1 MRLRNSSI
9 LFLILVAVV
18 PFVAAQASGE
28 DAASSAEND
37 SYVIG
42 IEDVIRVVVWN
53 EDELTLSQKVRP
65 DGRITVPLVNDVLV
79 AGKTPQ
85 QVSRDITAAL
95 GDYIRDPNVTVIVEE
110 INSFRVYFLGE
121 VTEQGPIQFYRPTRL
136 MQGIATAGGLTEFAN
151 KKSVVLLREDGAHEK
166 RIRIDFKALWEGE
179 PGHENLLLQPGDTIL
194 VK

>member
-1 MRLRNSSI
+1 MRLSRNSI
-9 LFLILVAVV
+9 LCLILVLVG
-18 PFVAAQASGE
+18 PFVAAQPADEGELASPE
-28 DAASSAEND
+28 SD

-53 EDELTLSQKVRP
+53 ESELTVSQRVRP
-65 DGRITVPLVNDVLV
+65 DGRITVSLVNDVLV

-85 QVSRDITAAL
+85 QVSADITAAL
-95 GDYIRDPNVTVIVEE
+95 SDYIRDPNVTVIVEE

-136 MQGIATAGGLTEFAN
+136 LQGIATAGGLTEFAN
-151 KKSVVLLREDGAHEK
+151 KKSIMLLREDGEHEK